1 MKNISN
7 ICLTSIQFFVN
18 LLKKNT
24 EYLLVIYLGD
34 LARSIPVLVLKAAQ
48 HHINISGNKLKV
60 YIDFVRGMPVPLSIS
75 ELCFVSK
82 ILENL
87 NKNDGL

>member
-18 LLKKNT
+18 LLTKK
-24 EYLLVIYLGD
+24 YRISPSHLPGD
-34 LARSIPVLVLKAAQ
+34 LARSIPVLGLKAAQ

-75 ELCFVSK
+75 ELCFVTK